1 MKEQVANQHPLLA
14 RRMQVIKASPSMAAK
29 KKVDALRAAGR
40 HIVDF
45 TIGEPDLDT
54 PEHIAN
60 AAVEAIGHG
69 ATKYTPSVG
78 IRELLQAVA
87 GKFERENGLS
97 YSPDQL
103 IVGTG
108 AKQLI
113 YTALAATLDEGDE
126 VIIPAPFWVSYPD
139 MVVLNGGKPVVVEST
154 EQSGFKISAADL
166 ERAITDKT
174 KWLLLN
180 SPNNPTGAIYTET
193 EFGQILAV
201 LERHPQIHLMIDEIY
216 EHFSYDSAY
225 VSLASYSEDLNAR
238 TLLVNGVSKAYAM
251 TGWRIG
257 YAAGPAYLIK
267 AMTTLISQT
276 TSCASEPSQRA
287 AVAAL
292 TQDQSCVRE
301 ACRIFRERR
310 DIIVPLLNAI
320 PGIACAVPQGAFYVF
335 PSVNGLLG
343 KRTPEGKMLET
354 DLDVVHFLLDSA
366 GVAVLDGSA
375 YGTPGF
381 IRLSFATDLDTIKE
395 GCEKIASVCSQLV

>member
-1 MKEQVANQHPLLA
+1 MKDQVADQYSILA
-14 RRMQVIKASPSMAAK
+14 RRMQVIKPSPSMAAK

-54 PEHIAN
+54 PAHIAD
-60 AAVEAIGHG
+60 AAITAIRNG
-69 ATKYTPSVG
+69 ATKYTSSAGV
-78 IRELLQAVA
+78 RELLQAVA
-87 GKFERENGLS
+87 EKFERENGLS
-97 YSPDQL
+97 YSTDQL

-113 YTALAATLDEGDE
+113 YTALAATLDDGDE

-139 MVVLNGGKPVVVEST
+139 MVVLNGGKPVVIESMA
-154 EQSGFKISAADL
+154 QSGFKISAADL
-166 ERAITDKT
+166 ERAITGKT

-180 SPNNPTGAIYTET
+180 SPNNPSGAIYTKA
-193 EFGQILAV
+193 EFSQILAV
-201 LERHPQIHLMIDEIY
+201 LERHPQVHLMIDEIY
-216 EHFSYDSAY
+216 EHFSYDGRY
-225 VSLASYSEDLNAR
+225 VSLASYSEALRAR
-238 TLLVNGVSKAYAM
+238 TLVVNGVSKAYAM

-257 YAAGPAYLIK
+257 YAAGPAHLIK

-292 TQDQSCVRE
+292 TQDQACVRE
-301 ACRIFRERR
+301 ACRIFRDRR
-310 DIIVPLLNAI
+310 DTIVPLLNAI
-320 PGIACAVPQGAFYVF
+320 PGIRCAVPQGAFYVF

-343 KRTPEGKMLET
+343 KRKPDGKTLET
-354 DLDVVHFLLDSA
+354 DLDVVHYLLDSV
-366 GVAVLDGSA
+366 GVAVLDGGA
-375 YGTPGF
+375 YGTPGY

-395 GCEKIASVCSQLV
+395 GCEKIASACSQLV